1 MPVDFKSNQIRTSQL
16 IVSGNNS
23 ANAGLM
29 VYGSP
34 TNFVGGIASADKANI
49 GTDVFVF
56 ISGSIGQTNVTSS
69 KAITLFGGD
78 LKASGS
84 LTTLGDTKLGNTV
97 IAYHQVTGTIDSSG
111 LIKSSLGLSG
121 SLTRLVDG
129 SSYLIA
135 GSNVTI
141 TSASNGGIT
150 INAAAISGSGGG
162 GPILFTDPNA
172 GKINTTG
179 SLALAG
185 GYGSSY
191 TTSNAGSDVF
201 FYVSGSKGTTSTKP
215 SSGMSTFGGDALFS
229 GSAFFDGTA
238 GYALINQSNSGEFSF
253 RNMTLGGTFVSSVNT
268 TNGNTVNYLEVRPN
282 GAATGSVASIFPGL
296 YAGPSNPFSSTDT
309 TFFVSG
315 KRGAKNGI
323 TRGAAVLGGDF
334 ITSGSAYL
342 GTDSTDTLVINSLL
356 ASDLIPDG
364 NRTRN
369 LGSDSARF
377 ANIYTGDLHLRNER
391 GDYTLIEEEDC
402 LTIRFNKNGKRYKF
416 VLEPAPEF
424 DEKL

>member
-23 ANAGLM
+23 TNAGLM

-97 IAYHQVTGTIDSSG
+97 IAYHQVTGTIDTSG

-162 GPILFTDPNA
+162 GL
-172 GKINTTG
+172 
-179 SLALAG
+179 
-185 GYGSSY
+185 
-191 TTSNAGSDVF
+191 
-201 FYVSGSKGTTSTKP
+201 
-215 SSGMSTFGGDALFS
+215 
-229 GSAFFDGTA
+229 
-238 GYALINQSNSGEFSF
+238 SF
-253 RNMTLGGTFVSSVNT
+253 R
-268 TNGNTVNYLEVRPN
+268 
-282 GAATGSVASIFPGL
+282 VADQSCLQIPMQERSIQQ
-296 YAGPSNPFSSTDT
+296 A
-309 TFFVSG
+309 
-315 KRGAKNGI
+315 R
-323 TRGAAVLGGDF
+323 
-334 ITSGSAYL
+334 
-342 GTDSTDTLVINSLL
+342 LL
-356 ASDLIPDG
+356 
-364 NRTRN
+364 
-369 LGSDSARF
+369 
-377 ANIYTGDLHLRNER
+377 
-391 GDYTLIEEEDC
+391 
-402 LTIRFNKNGKRYKF
+402 
-416 VLEPAPEF
+416 
-424 DEKL
+424 